1 LTTERRYDARIE
13 TKVHM
18 TCRIPAR
25 PCRTTMQDVSHF
37 GCRLDVPEGNVELGG
52 TVLVDLPG
60 AAMFPGRVV
69 WIRGSQVGV
78 RFLRRLRGA
87 PAVALGLEQAEPEVV
102 LESQS
107 EPRSKAE
114 GLLSHWFRRLT
125 GRLV

>member
-1 LTTERRYDARIE
+1 LSTERRYDARIE
-13 TKVHM
+13 TDVHM

-25 PCRTTMQDVSHF
+25 PCRTTMQDVSHY

-52 TVLVDLPG
+52 TVLIDLPG
-60 AAMFPGRVV
+60 AAMFPGSVV

-87 PAVALGLEQAEPEVV
+87 PAVALGLEEAEPEVV
-102 LESQS
+102 VDEVVQ
-107 EPRSKAE
+107 PRSKAE

-125 GRLV
+125 GRAA